1 MGFTEAISSVL
12 QCLLSCLHAGGE
24 HQEPRQ
30 CAHFGNPPEFGPVIP
45 GTKQHS
51 VLFGI
56 SILQVIHVSP
66 WGPHSEWDQA
76 CARMHSHNIETVAT
90 TSTFHLMIPNS
101 IPKQLRQNN
110 APNSR
115 SQSLHSTLVEDKL
128 YSNVDTQ
135 RLYESVLKVVILK
148 YVTEARFYT
157 PLPSENVNKPP
168 ASQTRTADLRK
179 SRLSRMDADWLLPPN
194 LVNELKTKLN
204 MVAMKKTQYDD
215 LTRRLLLRFYGEL
228 LDPQSA
234 SEIRRVNSVD
244 MLVMKFVSASNK
256 EVVKLGLIPPEKVSL
271 EVFKQTEKFVK
282 IMILLVQKEKNSE
295 ALVAKLNEHMAS
307 LKPKLASVDSLL
319 PLLPNVTGQNLKY
332 PTPSFKVN
340 DMDQG
345 DMLLLQALFGLDVA
359 TIQQDVERLKGLVTA
374 KTLHK
379 DVEQVLFYLGK
390 NIGKLSP
397 DKFSTQEAYL
407 QWKDRETAMCEH
419 LTKKYVVHAH
429 MKLLPIPA
437 MPAGEEFYIMPS
449 TLNIKPYFVTLLKL
463 CLLEHRK
470 ELDIGFDTPQ
480 DVLLFSNR
488 SRELMLL
495 CARVWR
501 LDYPTRAVCLF
512 TAAHM
517 SELMIDPLFATG
529 NGELGPIDLNTSIS
543 VFETCKRFLNEG
555 GLDWDDKMSW
565 SSQDQ
570 TEWVSHLGYTYSEV
584 FHGIKE
590 CLTSVVSKTSKPKFG
605 PYLSFLGDYVESD
618 TLFPKLA
625 ENGITTK
632 WERKLTRTLMRTAE
646 SSYAELLKQLPRDDT
661 LSIIHILETSDALV
675 DNVRLLQ
682 KRYKSPLLG
691 FLNVGRTYA
700 AVVTGMFAADALNIL
715 KHIAAHVRAKGE
727 FLNYGDT
734 LEAYKS
740 LKEIRSIH
748 LQVSPGTKF
757 GFNLEKFFFPYLES
771 WVKESTEKIKSYV
784 IKAVEE
790 DKFEPVDPE
799 ADDKKYSSSV
809 HDIFTL
815 IKHYL
820 NILKDLGSDD
830 TYELARIYT
839 LLIKSISESCLFYA
853 NEICEIVAVDL
864 AQENEKPLPVP
875 AQSGWLKEVK
885 SMVSNIHGSS
895 DRMVEEPFNF
905 SPRTCIGLNNLSAVK
920 KQLSVI
926 EERLDPEKV
935 SNTVSKYDPQSR
947 HSYTSH
953 VFSIRIVKAENL
965 RSSSDNTN
973 IRPYMT
979 LIDTQARKTIAKT
992 QTSDSENPEWDE
1004 EFEITLPAN
1013 STITLSATVWEE
1025 KFGTHGVCGRA
1036 LIQLQP
1042 RKFKH
1047 DGIPQE
1053 IYLDLDNQGRILVEI
1068 AVESERDDAL
1078 FAMGRAHR
1086 SLKRSQQRITKMIVG
1101 KFSNFIKQ
1109 SMSRQ
1114 TLKSVCGSSG
1124 NIKPTEDQMDE
1135 AMTPL
1140 YNYLNMNL
1148 LVLAQYLSKD
1158 LLLQVML
1165 EAWNVVVSSADELL
1179 LPKLTSASAMKH
1191 SLVGFK
1197 SREQIGGHLK
1207 NGWQSAV
1214 SSAMANVTNS
1224 INSLGFGKTLT
1235 ANEIETVIGWLN
1247 FLCIDFFH
1255 NQGNG
1260 PPVHDLKSDKYQ
1272 SLLLIPVYYDR
1283 DVVFLKHEVEML
1295 SPAFVQTLRDKNN
1308 VYLHPD
1314 ADTAALRSR
1323 AGSIARS
1330 LTIRANATARARAN
1344 AAKEAQKLLSD
1355 PLSAQTSAED
1365 IILRLLL
1372 VKDEK
1377 QFVAKRMEQREQLAH
1392 TIATERLAKA
1402 AAEGQLF
1409 R

>member
-1 MGFTEAISSVL
+1 
-12 QCLLSCLHAGGE
+12 
-24 HQEPRQ
+24 
-30 CAHFGNPPEFGPVIP
+30 
-45 GTKQHS
+45 
-51 VLFGI
+51 
-56 SILQVIHVSP
+56 
-66 WGPHSEWDQA
+66 
-76 CARMHSHNIETVAT
+76 
-90 TSTFHLMIPNS
+90 MIPNS
-101 IPKQLRQNN
+101 IPKQLRQESSS
-110 APNSR
+110 NSR
-115 SQSLHSTLVEDKL
+115 SQSLHLTLIEDKL
-128 YSNVDTQ
+128 YANVDLQ
-135 RLYESVLKVVILK
+135 SLYESVLKVVILK

-157 PLPSENVNKPP
+157 PLKDETSARNSVNS
-168 ASQTRTADLRK
+168 ARNSDFRK
-179 SRLSRMDADWLLPPN
+179 SRMSRIDADCLLPPN
-194 LVNELKTKLN
+194 LVTELKARLN
-204 MVAMKKTQYDD
+204 NVAMKKTPYDD
-215 LTRRLLLRFYGEL
+215 LTRRLLLRFYGDL

-234 SEIRRVNSVD
+234 SEIKRANNVD
-244 MLVMKFVSASNK
+244 ILVMKFVSASNK
-256 EVVKLGLIPPEKVSL
+256 EVVKLGLIPQERVTL

-282 IMILLVQKEKNSE
+282 IMILLVSRDRNSE

-307 LKPKLASVDSLL
+307 LKPKLLSLDSLL
-319 PLLPNVTGQNLKY
+319 TLLPSATGPNTKY
-332 PTPSFKVN
+332 PTPSFKTS
-340 DMDQG
+340 DMDQA
-345 DMLLLQALFGLDVA
+345 DMLLLQGLFGIEENVIQSDV
-359 TIQQDVERLKGLVTA
+359 DRLKSVVSP

-390 NIGKLSP
+390 DIGKLSP
-397 DKFSTQEAYL
+397 DKFESESAYL

-419 LTKKYVVHAH
+419 LTKKYVILPHL
-429 MKLLPIPA
+429 KLLPTPP
-437 MPAGEEFYIMPS
+437 MPQGEDFYIMPS
-449 TLNIKPYFVTLLKL
+449 TQNITPYFVVLLKL
-463 CLLEHRK
+463 CLVEHRK

-488 SRELMLL
+488 SRELVLL
-495 CARVWR
+495 CARTWR
-501 LDYPTRAVCLF
+501 VDFPTRAVCLL

-517 SELMIDPLFATG
+517 SELVIDPLFATG
-529 NGELGPIDLNTSIS
+529 NGELGPIDLNTTIS
-543 VFETCKRFLNEG
+543 VFETCRRFVADG
-555 GLDWDDKMSW
+555 GLDWDEKSQW
-565 SSQDQ
+565 STKDQ
-570 TEWVSHLGYTYSEV
+570 AEWVRHLGYTYSEV

-590 CLTSVVSKTSKPKFG
+590 CLSAIVSSKPKFG
-605 PYLSFLGDYVESD
+605 PYLVFLGDYVESD
-618 TLFPKLA
+618 SLFGRVA
-625 ENGITTK
+625 ETGVTAK

-646 SSYAELLKQLPRDDT
+646 SSYAELLKKLPRDDT
-661 LSIIHILETSDALV
+661 LSIIHILDTSDALV
-675 DNVRLLQ
+675 DNIKLLQ
-682 KRYKSPLLG
+682 KRYKNPLLG

-700 AVVTGMFAADALNIL
+700 AVVTGMFAADAKNIL
-715 KHIAAHVRAKGE
+715 KHIAAHVQARGE

-748 LQVSPGTKF
+748 EQVSPGTKF
-757 GFNLEKFFFPYLES
+757 GFNLEKFFFPYLEA

-790 DKFEPVDPE
+790 DKFKPVDPE
-799 ADDKKYSSSV
+799 DDTKKYSSSV

-820 NILKDLGSDD
+820 SILKDLGSDD

-839 LLIKSISESCLFYA
+839 LLIRSISESCLFYA

-864 AQENEKPLPVP
+864 TKENENALPVP

-885 SMVSNIHGSS
+885 SMVLNIHGNS
-895 DRMVEEPFNF
+895 DRLVEEPFNF
-905 SPRTCIGLNNLSAVK
+905 SPRTCIGLNNLHAVQ

-935 SNTVSKYDPQSR
+935 SGTVTKYDPQSR
-947 HSYTSH
+947 QAYTSH
-953 VFSIRIVKAENL
+953 VFLIRVVKAENL
-965 RSSSDNTN
+965 RSASDSAS
-973 IRPYMT
+973 IKPYMT

-992 QTSDSENPEWDE
+992 QVKDSENPEWDE

-1013 STITLSATVWEE
+1013 STVTLSATVWEE

-1068 AVESERDDAL
+1068 AVESERNDAL

-1086 SLKRSQQRITKMIVG
+1086 SLKRTQQRITKMIVG
-1101 KFSNFIKQ
+1101 KFSNFIKL

-1114 TLKSVCGSSG
+1114 TLKSVCGNSG
-1124 NIKPTEDQMDE
+1124 NIKPTEEQMDE

-1148 LVLAQYLSKD
+1148 LVLAQYLTKD

-1179 LPKLTSASAMKH
+1179 LPKLTSATAMKH
-1191 SLVGFK
+1191 IGFK
-1197 SREQIGGHLK
+1197 SRDQLGNLK
-1207 NGWQSAV
+1207 NGWQSAM
-1214 SSAMANVTNS
+1214 SSAMANVTSS

-1247 FLCIDFFH
+1247 FLCFDFFH

-1260 PPVHDLKSDKYQ
+1260 PPVHDLKNDKYQ

-1283 DVVFLKHEVEML
+1283 DVQFLKHEVEML
-1295 SPAFVQTLRDKNN
+1295 SPAFLQTLRDKNN
-1308 VYLHPD
+1308 VYMHPD

-1330 LTIRANATARARAN
+1330 LTIRANATARARTK
-1344 AAKEAQKLLSD
+1344 AAQETRKLLSD

-1377 QFVAKRMEQREQLAH
+1377 QYVAKRMEQREQLAH